1 MPDIITCDHCHTRLK
16 AGPQLAGRKIRC
28 PKCQNPIHVPAGD
41 IADVDDLLEEETYT
55 LAQDDPYAVPD
66 EDPYVDSAPGRP
78 ARSSGKSRKRP
89 VARSRVSPERAA
101 MLRNYGIT
109 FAIIGIGS
117 FILPYLGIQFRL
129 VNIFGPAQTL
139 VSCVVALAGAVC
151 LFLSFRDN
159 PVVAGTAAFGV
170 VFLLGVMLMV
180 HEFVDPNAGLRGRQ
194 PAGNRNAAA
203 VPDIPQPERPAWVPP
218 GGQPANPFPAN
229 PFPANPFPA
238 QPQRGNVSLPPAR
251 VKGRA
256 TELLG
261 GSGGAPFH
269 LASPDSAPL
278 RGLHYR
284 LGRWDNRELVGRV
297 RPIFGPGDGP
307 QPNETSVVAK
317 PGYAVGGMNV
327 EADKY
332 AAAMQLIFMRVTDD
346 GALDPA
352 DSYTSEWIGKP
363 SGRQTQMLAG
373 DGTNVIGLCGRQG
386 LILDAVGLV
395 LAE

>member
-1 MPDIITCDHCHTRLK
+1 MANI
-16 AGPQLAGRKIRC
+16 
-28 PKCQNPIHVPAGD
+28 
-41 IADVDDLLEEETYT
+41 DDLLEEEGTYA
-55 LAQDDPYAVPD
+55 LAQEDPYVAD
-66 EDPYVDSAPGRP
+66 DPYVDSAPSRP
-78 ARSSGKSRKRP
+78 SRSSGKSRKRP
-89 VARSRVSPERAA
+89 AARTSVSPERAT

-117 FILPYLGIQFRL
+117 FVLPYLGIQFRL

-139 VSCVVALAGAVC
+139 VSCVLALAGAVC

-180 HEFVDPNAGLRGRQ
+180 HQFVDPNAGIRGPR
-194 PAGNRNAAA
+194 PGANRDAA
-203 VPDIPQPERPAWVPP
+203 VVPNIPQPERPAWAPP
-218 GGQPANPFPAN
+218 GGQPVNPFPAAPQPVN
-229 PFPANPFPA
+229 PIPAPVRPVTVNT
-238 QPQRGNVSLPPAR
+238 
-251 VKGRA
+251 GRP

-261 GSGGAPFH
+261 GSGGGPFH

-307 QPNETSVVAK
+307 QQNETSVVAK

-332 AAAMQLIFMRVTDD
+332 AAAIQLIFMRVTDD

-352 DSYTSEWIGKP
+352 DSYTSEWIAKP
-363 SGRQTQMLAG
+363 SGKPTQMLAG
-373 DGTNVIGLCGRQG
+373 DGTKVIGLCGRQG